1 MFTKWTLP
9 NWGPISQLPQGLLVH
24 GCHGY
29 AMATST
35 PGAPDH
41 PPGEPFEAAF
51 AAILACR
58 KTGEETMVPSGESPM
73 VCRMNMIMYSM
84 YLIFL
89 EL

>member
-1 MFTKWTLP
+1 MNATQL
-9 NWGPISQLPQGLLVH
+9 GPH

-58 KTGEETMVPSGESPM
+58 KTGEFHGAIRRITYGLPHEHDHVLNVLDFSRIVVNQM
-73 VCRMNMIMYSM
+73 
-84 YLIFL
+84 
-89 EL
+89 